1 MSDSYRTVRQCA
13 ADEFV
18 EKKSR
23 FIGHACPVTSEVQ
36 ARAFIDQMR
45 TTYWDASHNVYA
57 YIIRSEGVTRFSD
70 DGEPS
75 GTAGMPVLEV
85 MRRQQVQD
93 VVVVVTRYFGGTLL
107 GAGGLIR
114 AYAKGAK
121 AGLDAAGIITM
132 AMYARL
138 ALCCDYHSYG
148 KVENLLRAQGAI
160 LEDSTFAADVRL
172 TFLLEEG
179 KQRAFEKKLT
189 ELSAGTLKTA
199 QLTSIYRQM
208 P

>member
-1 MSDSYRTVRQCA
+1 MSDSYRTVRQSA

-23 FIGHACPVTSEVQ
+23 FIGHACPVTSEAQ

-45 TTYWDASHNVYA
+45 TTYWDASHHVYA
-57 YIIRSEGVTRFSD
+57 YVVRSGGVTRFSD

-93 VVVVVTRYFGGTLL
+93 VVVVVTRYFGGILL

-121 AGLDAAGIITM
+121 AGLDAAGIIPWRCMPGWRCAVIITAM
-132 AMYARL
+132 ARWKTCCARK
-138 ALCCDYHSYG
+138 ARS
-148 KVENLLRAQGAI
+148 LR
-160 LEDSTFAADVRL
+160 
-172 TFLLEEG
+172 
-179 KQRAFEKKLT
+179 
-189 ELSAGTLKTA
+189 TA
-199 QLTSIYRQM
+199 HLPPMSG
-208 P
+208 